1 MNSNEMT
8 VHGSTSPS
16 NELSSVPQISDSH
29 GDGND
34 HLNTTSTS
42 TPSTCNI
49 TIDGGA
55 IGNDNDK
62 QEQHQEHEQ
71 QQQEEIQQQQQQEV
85 SSNNNIAFNNPDDA
99 LEPIERLEKY
109 TSSEI
114 IFHR

>member
-1 MNSNEMT
+1 MT

-16 NELSSVPQISDSH
+16 NQLSSVPQISDSH

-34 HLNTTSTS
+34 DLNTASTS
-42 TPSTCNI
+42 SPSTCNI

-55 IGNDNDK
+55 ISNDNDK
-62 QEQHQEHEQ
+62 QEEQQEHS
-71 QQQEEIQQQQQQEV
+71 QEEIHQQQQQEV

>member
-16 NELSSVPQISDSH
+16 NQLSSVPQISDSH

-34 HLNTTSTS
+34 DLNTASLSTS

-55 IGNDNDK
+55 ISNDNDK
-62 QEQHQEHEQ
+62 QQQHQEHSQ
-71 QQQEEIQQQQQQEV
+71 FEIHQQQQQEV